1 MNIIQNLHSIAA
13 IIILVVVD
21 LAAIAKG
28 VSVIVKRAQSIKDAT
43 AEEKQAAK
51 AAIIDNL
58 RQVIFGWVTDAERE
72 LGEKTGKLKS
82 AKVAGWIY
90 ENIPDDLKPLFTSQE
105 IQDMI
110 DDVLRDA
117 QEYWDKN
124 SKAREYIESGAA
136 ALLTA
141 EIGSVN
147 VADGFPVEEVAHAV
161 GAGISA
167 AIKNAVEMT
176 QDVRST
182 PAVSTASAAMAQSA
196 ALQVAPVSTPDGPQ
210 GGGVSPAV

>member
-1 MNIIQNLHSIAA
+1 MNIIQNIHSIIAVV
-13 IIILVVVD
+13 ILVVVD

-28 VSVIVKRAQSIKDAT
+28 VSVIVKRAQSVKDAT
-43 AEEKQAAK
+43 AEEKRAAK

-117 QEYWDKN
+117 QAYWDKN
-124 SKAREYIESGAA
+124 SKAREYIESGTAT
-136 ALLTA
+136 LLTATA

-147 VADGFPVEEVAHAV
+147 VADGFPAEEVAHAV

-167 AIKNAVEMT
+167 AIKDALEMA
-176 QDVRST
+176 QGARGAAEDKEPADGGT
-182 PAVSTASAAMAQSA
+182 PAAAAQETA
-196 ALQVAPVSTPDGPQ
+196 PED
-210 GGGVSPAV
+210 